1 MLFIISI
8 PVISLT
14 LYGLGRVAKKMYNL
28 TANGFE
34 EIEKVL
40 DYVTN
45 VIFSQ
50 GSSKFELIIKK
61 YENFYISVVIFI
73 FFSMS

>member
-1 MLFIISI
+1 
-8 PVISLT
+8 
-14 LYGLGRVAKKMYNL
+14 MYNL